1 MQGKI
6 FISSLRSDVTYE
18 DLYTFLA
25 NYGMV
30 KKLTLIFDK
39 KDKKKCKGFG
49 FVEFMNNQ
57 IKIDLLAQSV
67 HF

>member
-1 MQGKI
+1 
-6 FISSLRSDVTYE
+6 
-18 DLYTFLA
+18 LYTFLA

-57 IKIDLLAQSV
+57 TKKDLLAQSV
-67 HF
+67 YF